1 MDDHDLY
8 LHVLTSQ
15 IEMKEWKRIR
25 RLVDC
30 RSIQGIEKITFQGL
44 QRACEIQVEEYG
56 DRDYRCA
63 ILINADKHRTLA
75 EFAAHMLRSGN
86 LKINVIEDGM
96 DAALEWLGYDEST
109 AGYLKGK
116 IKRNVRVF
124 GNGLPK

>member
-1 MDDHDLY
+1 MGS
-8 LHVLTSQ
+8 TA
-15 IEMKEWKRIR
+15 KEWKRIR

-30 RSIQGIEKITFQGL
+30 RTIQGTEKITFQGL

-63 ILINADKHRTLA
+63 ILINAEKQHRTLA

-96 DAALEWLGYDEST
+96 DTALKWLGYDEST
-109 AGYLKGK
+109 AGYLKRK
-116 IKRNVRVF
+116 IKRYTQGF
-124 GNGLPK
+124 GIILPK